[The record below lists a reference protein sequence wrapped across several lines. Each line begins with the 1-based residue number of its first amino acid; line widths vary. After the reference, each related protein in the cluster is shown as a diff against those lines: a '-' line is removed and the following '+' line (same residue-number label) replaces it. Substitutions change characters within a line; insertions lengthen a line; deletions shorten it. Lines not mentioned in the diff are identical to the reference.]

1 LGWAVSWL
9 CSPYAA
15 FVTGHTLV
23 VDGANWLRRDFVM
36 PEFTP
41 VAEQLSQVLRPTD

>member
-1 LGWAVSWL
+1 
-9 CSPYAA
+9 
-15 FVTGHTLV
+15 V

-41 VAEQLSQVLRPTD
+41 VSEQLSQVLRPTD